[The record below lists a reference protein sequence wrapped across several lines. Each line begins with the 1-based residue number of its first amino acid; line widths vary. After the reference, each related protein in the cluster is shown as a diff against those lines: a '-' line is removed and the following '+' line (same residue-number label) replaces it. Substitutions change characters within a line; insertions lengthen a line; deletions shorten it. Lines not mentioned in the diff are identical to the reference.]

1 MTAQSARPKVTPLD
15 DDTNA
20 EDIPLQGC
28 GGGLVRFVDA
38 VDHRHRLLA
47 ARVPETWS
55 RMEVRCP
62 ACGRIFVATVSPRED
77 AYEGRQAAR
86 RCLIRSC
93 PNHDKTFSV

>member
-1 MTAQSARPKVTPLD
+1 MVIAGEG
-15 DDTNA
+15 A
-20 EDIPLQGC
+20 E
-28 GGGLVRFVDA
+28 LVRFVD
-38 VDHRHRLLA
+38 VLEHRHRLRS
-47 ARVPETWS
+47 ARVPDTWS

-86 RCLIRSC
+86 RRLIRSC